1 MNISTAALVSPPP
14 PPFQHEPNMIPV
26 TATISIREDEI
37 EETFIRASG
46 AGGQNVNKVASA
58 VQLRFDARN
67 SPSLPERVKTKLE
80 TIAGTRMTKDG
91 VIVLTAERFRTQEAN
106 RKDAVER
113 LVELLRKAAFQPKR
127 RIKTKPGKGAKERR
141 LEGKAKRSGV
151 KKLRGAKP
159 RFDD

>member
-1 MNISTAALVSPPP
+1 
-14 PPFQHEPNMIPV
+14 MIAI

-46 AGGQNVNKVASA
+46 AGGQNVNKVSSA
-58 VQLRFDARN
+58 VQLRFDARS
-67 SPSLPERVKTKLE
+67 SPSLPERVKARLAE
-80 TIAGTRMTKDG
+80 IAGARMTKDG

-106 RKDAVER
+106 RKDAVDR
-113 LVELLRKAAFQPKR
+113 LVELLKKAAFQPKR

>member
-1 MNISTAALVSPPP
+1 
-14 PPFQHEPNMIPV
+14 MIPV

-37 EETFIRASG
+37 EESFIRASG
-46 AGGQNVNKVASA
+46 AGGQNVNKVSSA
-58 VQLRFDARN
+58 VQLRFDARH
-67 SPSLPERVKTKLE
+67 SPSLPERVKARLKE
-80 TIAGTRMTKDG
+80 VAGTKMTKDG

-106 RKDAVER
+106 RKDAVDR
-113 LVELLRKAAFQPKR
+113 LVELLRKAAFQPKK